1 MLQYSGYPYWRTA
14 FLSKPKNLLFLLCE
28 NILFY
33 NPLNS
38 MWHKDTSWSKFI
50 HGTKQ
55 IILIPEHFKVILYAK
70 CYSTMRE
77 RKGSTSLLHPSAKL
91 WDSSKRS

>member
-1 MLQYSGYPYWRTA
+1 MLQDSGYPCWRTA
-14 FLSKPKNLLFLLCE
+14 SLSKPKNLLFLLSE
-28 NILFY
+28 NILFHS
-33 NPLNS
+33 PLNS

-70 CYSTMRE
+70 CYPTMGG
-77 RKGSTSLLHPSAKL
+77 KKWQYISITSLCQIM
-91 WDSSKRS
+91 R

>member
-1 MLQYSGYPYWRTA
+1 MLQDSGYPCWRTA
-14 FLSKPKNLLFLLCE
+14 SLSKPKNLLFILCE

-50 HGTKQ
+50 HDTKQ
-55 IILIPEHFKVILYAK
+55 IILILEHFKVILYTK
-70 CYSTMRE
+70 CYPTVGE
-77 RKGSTSLLHPSAKL
+77 KNGNTSLLHPSAKL